1 MTRTVTA
8 TCTISFSVGETFEG
22 GTTVT
27 LAYAG
32 DELVVVRDNG
42 TSLTVRKP
50 GNDATFDIYQGQYQ

>member
-1 MTRTVTA
+1 MTRTVTV
-8 TCTISFSVGETFEG
+8 TCNISFSVGETFEG
-22 GTTVT
+22 GTNVT

-50 GNDATFDIYQGQYQ
+50 GNDATFDIYQGQYK